1 MDLLVNPP
9 LLTPVAS
16 TSRGDRPRD
25 LPALTSARFF
35 AALSVALYHFLPADS
50 FLLSQRPHG
59 ALRSAIGAG
68 YVGVTFF
75 FMLSGFI
82 LTYSHGLEYESGK
95 DHTRRFYFA
104 RFARVYPLYLL
115 SVVLAVVLYASS
127 FRVLRRAFVL
137 PVHLLLLQ
145 AWSVRTLLFL
155 NIPAWTLSCEAFFYA
170 VFPLLLLRLRPK
182 SFVAAWGWVAGFWVL
197 ALVVPT
203 VVLFASLGWH
213 WQLWEP
219 EQPVALAFLFNPL
232 ATLPEFLAGV
242 VLGWVQLHFPPRRR
256 ISELLFF
263 VGAGAVLLALSCS
276 HYLPDAMLRNGL
288 LMPAFGAL
296 LLGLSG
302 DNAASRA
309 LSAAPF
315 VLLGEA
321 SYAFYLMHYLLNS
334 WFTDRLHA
342 PPTGTNACWKLV
354 VLIPVSVAL
363 FRWVERPA
371 RRWLLQRW
379 PIPKLK
385 PTI

>member
-1 MDLLVNPP
+1 MDSLVNTP

-16 TSRGDRPRD
+16 TPRKDRPPD

-50 FLLSQRPHG
+50 FLVSQRPHG

-82 LTYSHGLEYESGK
+82 LTYSHGLEYESGRGR
-95 DHTRRFYFA
+95 TQRFYFA

-115 SVVLAVVLYASS
+115 SVALAVALYASS
-127 FRVLRRAFVL
+127 FRVLHRAFII

-145 AWSVRTLLFL
+145 AWSVRTLFFL

-182 SFVAAWGWVAGFWVL
+182 SFAAAWRWLAGFWVL
-197 ALVVPT
+197 ALVMPT
-203 VVLFASLGWH
+203 VVLFTSLGWH
-213 WQLWEP
+213 WHLWEP
-219 EQPVALAFLFNPL
+219 EQPVALAFLFNPV

-242 VLGWVQLHFPPRRR
+242 VFGWVQLHFSPSRRAC
-256 ISELLFF
+256 ELLSF
-263 VGAGAVLLALSCS
+263 VGAGAVLVALSCS

-342 PPTGTNACWKLV
+342 LPTVPNACWKLL
-354 VLIPVSVAL
+354 VLIPASIAL

-371 RRWLLQRW
+371 RRWLLQRSTTNEVQ
-379 PIPKLK
+379 